1 MRLCGV
7 YRDHAGM
14 TRAATMANWKMID
27 ATRRSR
33 WAKAAAAFCVL
44 AIFIGSLVP
53 QAERLST
60 GLSGKLE
67 HFVAYGLT
75 GLLLGLTISNRNGP
89 ALAAVS
95 LACIAFLL
103 EFLQQWSPGRH
114 PRVSDAVVSAA
125 AAMLGASL
133 SAWLRKRAKMRLAA
147 STTGGR

>member
-1 MRLCGV
+1 MSNC
-7 YRDHAGM
+7 
-14 TRAATMANWKMID
+14 KMIV
-27 ATRRSR
+27 TRRS
-33 WAKAAAAFCVL
+33 WWTKAAAAFCVVV
-44 AIFIGSLVP
+44 IFVGSLLP
-53 QAERLST
+53 QDERMFT
-60 GLSGKLE
+60 GLPGKLE

-95 LACIAFLL
+95 LTWIACLL

-133 SAWLRKRAKMRLAA
+133 SAWLLKRAEMRK
-147 STTGGR
+147 